1 MQTALKIVTGCCAL
15 VAVTMLTIVG
25 SGSERSASEARFGDL
40 SASQM
45 AAIYGGLDTGT
56 GCQLVQ
62 VQDCML
68 APECVTSSTY
78 GGNLGNNKGCPA
90 QGKKYAGIPRQA
102 WQAAQNKLTL
112 SPGNMTCWNLMT
124 CNTLQPQP
132 AMAQDGQGGCM
143 PFAGFW
149 CQACSQGNAVAPPV
163 NGQKA
168 DDSCPDCP

>member
-1 MQTALKIVTGCCAL
+1 MQTALKIVTVCCAL
-15 VAVTMLTIVG
+15 VGILLAIVG
-25 SGSERSASEARFGDL
+25 FGSERPAPETRFGDL
-40 SASQM
+40 STSQM

-68 APECVTSSTY
+68 TPECVTSFSY
-78 GGNLGNNKGCPA
+78 NGNPANNKGCPA

-102 WQAAQNKLTL
+102 WQAAQNKLTV
-112 SPGNMTCWNLMT
+112 SPGNMTCWNLMV

-132 AMAQDGQGGCM
+132 AMAADGKGGCT
-143 PFAGFW
+143 PFAGAW